1 MYAHNQWS
9 PQQTPWYVDVLWRY
23 LDWVSLVILAAAI
36 ISAAVPNDGS
46 RGWTSFVL
54 LIIELNL
61 IVWVGYFTDRNAGN
75 AIKEL
80 EVCWLGG
87 GGVLSTIDACCHISS
102 LLIHHQALSAPHCI
116 CKRDGEWKELEVREL
131 CLGDVIQLKGGDVIP
146 ADSRVWFCHWSCECM
161 YQACECMYS
170 NMTTFAM
177 VCRCDCTSCTTSC
190 WHHFPRPHHIPHTV
204 DWQG

>member
-1 MYAHNQWS
+1 MHACIHTQRLPRY
-9 PQQTPWYVDVLWRY
+9 QQTPWYVDVLWRY

-36 ISAAVPNDGS
+36 VSAAVPNDGS

-80 EVCWLGG
+80 EVRVLGEGG
-87 GGVLSTIDACCHISS
+87 GCWWHWRRLRMFDGDHVCKATTTNTDTVPTPASS
-102 LLIHHQALSAPHCI
+102 QALSAPHCI

-146 ADSRVWFCHWSCECM
+146 ADSRVGYCCCSGCM
-161 YQACECMYS
+161 YRQHKSIIAHQ
-170 NMTTFAM
+170 
-177 VCRCDCTSCTTSC
+177 RG
-190 WHHFPRPHHIPHTV
+190 IPLL
-204 DWQG
+204 